1 MARSV
6 TDISLDLAAAY
17 AARRKALEAEEYSI
31 DSGQGRQSVRRSLVN
46 IERTIRVLEAE
57 LNDAT
62 SNGPVFVRYTP

>member
-31 DSGQGRQSVRRSLVN
+31 DSGQGRRSLVN